1 MVKYRNLVSYRETP
15 SMALTVGIKHGE
27 NPMDDYSKFEGLFIP
42 TVTPFDSEGNLDL
55 KSLDRVSRY
64 QASIPGVAALVSC
77 ARIGEGTVLT
87 PEEKMQVHEV
97 MGAAARAFGKVH
109 TACIAPQSTKEAIN
123 TIHALEKMAVD
134 AVMIFPPLL
143 FSWGKVGGDL
153 KVKFY
158 EDIVNA
164 TSMPITLFQI
174 PVQNYWYDPE
184 TVCRIAALKHIV
196 SFKEAS
202 FNKELFTETCRQLKL
217 KNAKMRVLTGND
229 RFVGES
235 YKLGAVGALIGMA
248 NVAPDQWAEL
258 DRVGR
263 AGDFPAA
270 LDMQAKLQPMSDLI
284 FAEPIVEAVA
294 RIKAVLKNENL
305 IACDYVRP
313 PQQGIS
319 EAERAELLKRYAELR
334 ASTVSPQLKK
344 AN

>member
-1 MVKYRNLVSYRETP
+1 
-15 SMALTVGIKHGE
+15 
-27 NPMDDYSKFEGLFIP
+27 MDDYSRFEGLFIP
-42 TVTPFDSEGNLDL
+42 TVTPFDANGNLDL

-87 PEEKMQVHEV
+87 ADEKMQVHKT

-109 TACIAPQSTKEAIN
+109 TACIAPQSTKEAID
-123 TIHALEKMAVD
+123 TIRKLEPMAVD
-134 AVMIFPPLL
+134 SVMIFPPLL
-143 FSWGKVGGDL
+143 FAWGKVGGDL

-158 EDIVNA
+158 VDIVDA

-174 PVQNYWYDPE
+174 PVQSYWYDPE
-184 TVCRIAALKHIV
+184 TICRIAALKNIV

-202 FNKELFTETCRQLKL
+202 FNRDLFTETCRQLK
-217 KNAKMRVLTGND
+217 KNNAQMRVLTGND

-263 AGDFPAA
+263 AGDFTAA
-270 LDMQAKLQPMSDLI
+270 LDMQARLQPMSDLI
-284 FAEPIVEAVA
+284 FSEPIVEAVA
-294 RIKAVLKNENL
+294 RIKAILKNEGL
-305 IACDYVRP
+305 IACDHVRP
-313 PQQGIS
+313 PQLGIS
-319 EAERAELLKRYAELR
+319 ESERAELLRRYAELR
-334 ASTVSPQLKK
+334 AKTDK
-344 AN
+344 ATERATAAS